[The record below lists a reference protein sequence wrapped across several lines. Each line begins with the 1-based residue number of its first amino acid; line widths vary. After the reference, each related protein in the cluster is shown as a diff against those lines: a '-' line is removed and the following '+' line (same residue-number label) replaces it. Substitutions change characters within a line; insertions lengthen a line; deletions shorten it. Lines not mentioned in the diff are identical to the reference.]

1 VNRFEWLN
9 RVLSA
14 SGPESP
20 TVRLVLV
27 ALLTQF
33 YNEGRGYA
41 FPGAATLAERTGHC
55 EKTVRT
61 ALVEAETV
69 GWLRRDPMPGHV
81 THYYPTVPENRDLR
95 LTPVSGSGVGR
106 QRLPGTPVTVT
117 DDLRKELMSPEKRK
131 AGKPPACPLC
141 SAPMREERSKRTKE
155 PMFWGCT
162 RFRTAGCRGR
172 VEFGEEPD
180 PERERAIAAE
190 KTKNSDDRKA
200 RQAQDNERAVAEL
213 RAMAEAAKRA
223 RGRSALPSTVT
234 DARGIAEAALSG
246 ALRHPERV
254 LPPNEGKVG

>member
-1 VNRFEWLN
+1 VNRWEWQN

-14 SGPESP
+14 SGPASP
-20 TVRLVLV
+20 TVRFVLV
-27 ALLTQF
+27 VLLSD
-33 YNEGRGYA
+33 YNESKGYA
-41 FPGAATLAERTGHC
+41 WPSAARLSDKTGFC
-55 EKTVRT
+55 DKTVRT
-61 ALVEAETV
+61 ALVEAESA
-69 GWLRRDPMPGHV
+69 GWLRRDAMLGQV

-95 LTPVSGSGVGR
+95 LAPVRATDPLRQTEPRGS
-106 QRLPGTPVTVT
+106 VTAT
-117 DDLRKELMSPEKRK
+117 HDLRKEPSSEAMRK
-131 AGKPPACPLC
+131 EGKPPACPLC
-141 SAPMREERSKRTKE
+141 SASMKQERSRRDKA
-155 PMFWGCT
+155 PLFWGCT
-162 RFRTAGCRGR
+162 RFRTAGCKGK
-172 VEFGEEPD
+172 VNFGEEPD
-180 PERERAIAAE
+180 PDLERRLATE